1 MPKLPESTTTVL
13 VRGETWHGAF
23 ASEPYEAG
31 WAREAV
37 IFVRLLKLEGDPGTA
52 EISVDISADGMRWA
66 GEGARIPVPAETGEV
81 TFAKVAHF
89 GNWLRVSG
97 RLPEGTSA
105 QALVTLHL
113 KA

>member
-1 MPKLPESTTTVL
+1 MPKLAESTTAVL
-13 VRGETWHGAF
+13 VRGDAWQGVF

-37 IFVRLLKLEGDPGTA
+37 IFVRLLRLQGDPGGA
-52 EISVDISADGMRWA
+52 ELGVDISADGMHWA
-66 GEGARIPVPAETGEV
+66 EEGTRLRVPAQVGEV
-81 TFAKVAHF
+81 AATKVAHF

-97 RLPEGTSA
+97 RLPEGTTA
-105 QALVTLHL
+105 QALVTVHL

>member
-1 MPKLPESTTTVL
+1 MPKLPESTTAVL
-13 VRGETWHGAF
+13 VRGETWQGGF

-37 IFVRLLKLEGDPGTA
+37 VFLRLLKLKGDPGGA
-52 EISVDISADGMRWA
+52 EVSVDISADGIHWA
-66 GEGARIPVPAETGEV
+66 AEGARIAVPGRVGEV
-81 TFAKVAHF
+81 AFARLAHF
-89 GNWLRVSG
+89 SNWLRISG
-97 RLPEGTSA
+97 RLPEGAGA

>member
-1 MPKLPESTTTVL
+1 MAMLPESTTAVI
-13 VRGETWHGAF
+13 VRGETWAGAF

-37 IFVRLLKLEGDPGTA
+37 VFVRLLKLDGDPKDA
-52 EISVDISADGMRWA
+52 RVVVEISADGMHWA
-66 GEGARIPVPAETGEV
+66 ADGAAAKVPAAVGEV
-81 TFAKVAHF
+81 AFAKVTHF
-89 GNWLRVSG
+89 GNWLRVTG
-97 RLPEGTSA
+97 RLPEGCRC